1 MKVILTQDIKGKG
14 FKDEIKDFPNGYA
27 NFIIRNNQAV
37 MATPQN
43 LAALEA
49 KKAEEARLEAQHLEE
64 MKELKKVIEANV
76 VKIYVNTNQDGKV
89 LGSITTKIIAENLE
103 ECLNIKVD
111 KRKITFDL
119 LATALGTYQ
128 AKVQLHKQVTAT
140 ITFVLEKKNK

>member
-64 MKELKKVIEANV
+64 
-76 VKIYVNTNQDGKV
+76 
-89 LGSITTKIIAENLE
+89 
-103 ECLNIKVD
+103 CLNIKVD